1 VLHFFRAARLQ
12 SATGEFQMKTFAFR
26 SAAIAAA
33 LVVAMP
39 LLGHAQATSWSID
52 PAHSSANFTIRHAA
66 VSTVHGS
73 IYKIAG
79 SVSWDDSDVSKSSVD
94 ATLDAT
100 TISTGVEARDNHLKS
115 PDFFDVAKFPT
126 ATFKSTSVAKT
137 ADGLK
142 VTGNLTLHGV
152 TKPVTLEV
160 TDISAVTPNPM
171 KKGAFSRGLTA
182 STTINRHDFGVN
194 GGMADAMLS
203 NDVKVTID
211 LELHK

>member
-1 VLHFFRAARLQ
+1 
-12 SATGEFQMKTFAFR
+12 MKTFAFR
-26 SAAIAAA
+26 SAALAAA

-39 LLGHAQATSWSID
+39 LLGHAQSTSWTID
-52 PAHSSANFTIRHAA
+52 PAHSSANFTIRHAS

-73 IYKIAG
+73 IYKAAG
-79 SVSWDDSDVSKSSVD
+79 TVIWDDSDVSKSSVD

-126 ATFKSTSVAKT
+126 ITFKSTSVTKT

-142 VTGNLTLHGV
+142 VSGNLTLHGV
-152 TKPVTLEV
+152 TKPVTLDV
-160 TDISAVTPNPM
+160 SDISPVTPNAM
-171 KKGAFSRGLTA
+171 KKGTFSRGLTA
-182 STTINRHDFGVN
+182 STTIDRHDYGIT
-194 GGMADAMLS
+194 GGMADAMVG
-203 NDVKVTID
+203 NDVKVTIE